1 MSKAVGQNIPH
12 DSSPGHVT
20 GRSVFIDDRA
30 FQDGELLADYV
41 GSPVA
46 RGRLKSFDFGE
57 ASLVPGVAGIYTAKD
72 FAHNLWGSLNRH
84 EPILVEEDISYA
96 GQALVLIAAESRE
109 ALQNAKKRIRFNIEE
124 LPPVLTIA
132 EAKERG
138 DFLTPAQTIRRGDVE
153 TALSRAD
160 HVLEGTFISEGQEQ
174 FYLES
179 QAAIAYPGESGEIE
193 VHSSTQHPTEVQHV
207 VAEALG
213 LSFHEVT
220 CVVKRMGGGFGGK
233 ETQAAPFAAMAA
245 LVARKTGRPARVVIS
260 KDDDMMTTG
269 KRHPFET
276 RYRAGFDK
284 DGRILALD
292 SELFSDGGAFADL
305 SLPVMERA
313 MLHSDNAYFLP
324 NARIQGRVCRTN
336 HHSNTA
342 FRGFGG
348 PQGVAVIE
356 NLMEEIAITLN
367 EDPYLV
373 RRRNCYEGE
382 RNVTPYGQTVE
393 PNTLPEIFDRLRETS
408 DYAKRRDSILKF
420 NRDSKTRLRGISMTA
435 VKFGIAF
442 TTRLMNQG
450 NALVNV
456 HRDGTV
462 QVSTGAT
469 EMGQGVNT
477 KIRQVVAH
485 AFGLGHEDVTVR
497 PTSTEK
503 NSNTSPTAASSGADI
518 NCAAAVAACDKIKA
532 RLRKAAAAIFS
543 GGSDE
548 ESYEAQ
554 HDAASVEFTDGFVFD
569 RGSPEKKIPFAELVL
584 KAYLW
589 RVQLQD
595 VGHFKTPDILIDKAT
610 WQGRPFLYYTNGAA
624 VSEVEIDRFTG
635 DLKVRRADILMDLG
649 TPINP
654 GIDRGQTTGAFVQ
667 GAGWVTTE
675 KLVYDEKGA
684 LLSHS
689 PTTYKI
695 PNVQDT
701 PRVFNVDFLENRPNA
716 INVHGSKA
724 VGEPPLLLGISV
736 WTAVKMALS
745 CVKPGWIPKIRIP
758 ATPEEILTAL
768 EGPHED

>member
-1 MSKAVGQNIPH
+1 MTSKAVGQNIPH

-20 GRSVFIDDRA
+20 GRSVFIDDRP
-30 FQDGELLADYV
+30 FRDGEVLVDYV

-46 RGRLKSFDFGE
+46 RGRLNGVDCGA
-57 ASLVPGVAGIYTAKD
+57 ASDVPGVVGVFFAKD
-72 FAHNLWGSLNRH
+72 IAHNLWGSLAQH
-84 EPILVEEDISYA
+84 EPVLVESEISHV
-96 GQALVLIAAESRE
+96 GQAIVVVAAKTRE
-109 ALQNAKKRIRFNIEE
+109 ALNEAKKRVRFDIEE

-132 EAKERG
+132 DAKERG
-138 DFLTPAQTIRRGDVE
+138 DFLSLPQTIARGDAE
-153 TALSRAD
+153 AALKRAD
-160 HVLEGTFISEGQEQ
+160 HVLEGTFFSEGQEQ

-193 VHSSTQHPTEVQHV
+193 IHSSTQHPTEVQHV

-213 LSFHEVT
+213 LPFHAVT

-233 ETQAAPFAAMAA
+233 ETQAAPFAVMAA
-245 LVARKTGRPARVVIS
+245 LVARKTGRPARIVIS
-260 KDDDMMTTG
+260 KDDDMITTG

-276 RYRAGFDK
+276 SYRAGFDK
-284 DGRILALD
+284 EGRITALD
-292 SELFSDGGAFADL
+292 SRLFSDGGAFADL
-305 SLPVMERA
+305 SLPVLERA

-324 NARIQGRVCRTN
+324 NARIEGRVCRTN
-336 HHSNTA
+336 RHSNTA

-348 PQGVAVIE
+348 PQGAAVIE
-356 NLMEEIAITLN
+356 NLMEEIAIELN
-367 EDPYLV
+367 EDAYV
-373 RRRNCYEGE
+373 IRRRNCYEGAL
-382 RNVTPYGQTVE
+382 NVTPYGQTVDH
-393 PNTLPEIFDRLRETS
+393 NTLPEIFDRLYETS
-408 DYAKRRDSILKF
+408 DYKRRRDGILEF
-420 NRDSKTRLRGISMTA
+420 NRGSKTRLRGISMTA

-442 TTRLMNQG
+442 TTRLLNQG
-450 NALVNV
+450 NALINV

-485 AFGLGHEDVTVR
+485 AFGLDCVNVVVR

-518 NCAAAVAACDKIKA
+518 NCAAALVACDKIKA
-532 RLRKAAAAIFS
+532 RLRRAAAAIFS
-543 GGSDE
+543 GKTRE
-548 ESYEAQ
+548 EDYEAQ
-554 HDAASVEFTDGFVFD
+554 EDVETIRFEDGRAFDAA
-569 RGSPEKKIPFAELVL
+569 RPEHKISFADLVVRS
-584 KAYLW
+584 YLW
-589 RVQLQD
+589 RVALQD
-595 VGHFKTPDILIDKAT
+595 FGHYKTPDILIDKTT

-635 DLKVRRADILMDLG
+635 DLKVRRTDILMDLG

-654 GIDRGQTTGAFVQ
+654 GIDRGQTTGAFIQ
-667 GAGWVTTE
+667 GMGWVTTE
-675 KLVYDEKGA
+675 KLVYDAKGT

-701 PRVFNVDFLENRPNA
+701 PRVFNVNFLDARNPLNA
-716 INVHGSKA
+716 QGSKA

-736 WTAVKMALS
+736 WTAVKMALA
-745 CVKPGWIPKIRIP
+745 CAKPGWIPKIRIP
-758 ATPEEILTAL
+758 ATLEEILTAL
-768 EGPHED
+768 EDAHGS